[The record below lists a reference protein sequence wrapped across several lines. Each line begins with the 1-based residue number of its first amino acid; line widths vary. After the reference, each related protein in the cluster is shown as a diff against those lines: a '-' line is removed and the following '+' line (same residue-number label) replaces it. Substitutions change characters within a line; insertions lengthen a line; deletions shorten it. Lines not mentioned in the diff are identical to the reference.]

1 MNLRPGSLHFF
12 LIIYDILYANL
23 PCGHDII
30 SPMDKQMSSPMD
42 RWNRD
47 WTLMSI
53 FFNGEEIASIT
64 NKLKQLKIDT
74 VVFCSFENRF
84 AKAGGLASITTNI
97 LPYLKESNHVRD
109 VVLITPFYPNIMKK
123 SRLTPTGIK
132 FTVPF
137 GKKAIKTELLE
148 YSCRYDKPAKGTIRE
163 YYLRADGYFESG
175 RKINNP
181 YSFVEDNEADNFR
194 LMIENSL
201 LYCKAVPLALNALKI
216 RENIVVHLNEWQTA
230 LIALTAKKA
239 MISGVLESCGTIQ
252 TVHNSFDSSIP
263 WDLLSRVEEKSAKL
277 KLAGFTDYRL
287 SAYQIGLQLVDAP
300 VTTVSENFAKEL
312 TSDILQSRY
321 YAPHLQNI
329 LLKNPTVGI
338 NNGMFIGFS
347 PDFPRM
353 EKHTIDELRM
363 IKSKNRKVLLKLLST
378 YKPAERFGDLTYK
391 GKSITKLP
399 DEIPVIVMSGRLDP
413 VQKGYDILLQAV
425 ERFAE
430 DEIKVIMAPM
440 PLNSSDLDYFY
451 EVSCK
456 CRGNVTVFPLRMER
470 GYYELQTG
478 STFGIMP
485 SIYEP
490 FGAAVE
496 YMACGTVNIGRAT
509 GGLIDQIDNKCGFL
523 YREDPAFYTLNNI
536 KSFIESSA
544 IAQSRKTNPFVQDMA
559 DCLHNVLKKAIRVYQ
574 KQPDRYY
581 QMILNGFKKARKFN
595 WATSAKQYHAV
606 YRMISRA

>member
-1 MNLRPGSLHFF
+1 ME
-12 LIIYDILYANL
+12 
-23 PCGHDII
+23 
-30 SPMDKQMSSPMD
+30 KKMSSRMEN
-42 RWNRD
+42 WNRD

-53 FFNGEEIASIT
+53 FFNGDEIASIT
-64 NKLKQLKIDT
+64 NKLKHLKVDT
-74 VVFCSFENRF
+74 VVFCSFESRF

-97 LPYLKESNHVRD
+97 LPYLKESNHVQD
-109 VVLITPFYPNIMKK
+109 VILITPFFPNIMKK
-123 SRLTPTGIK
+123 RKLTPTGIQ
-132 FTVPF
+132 FSVPF
-137 GKKAIKTELLE
+137 GKKSVKTELLE
-148 YSCRYDKPAKGTIRE
+148 YKCPYDKPSTGTIKE
-163 YYLRADGYFESG
+163 YYLKANGYFDSG
-175 RKINNP
+175 RKIKNP
-181 YSFVEDNEADNFR
+181 YIYVEDDDAENFE

-216 RENIVVHLNEWQTA
+216 RENIVVHMNEWQTS

-239 MISGVLESCGTIQ
+239 MINGILESCGTVQ
-252 TVHNSFDSSIP
+252 TMHNSFDSSIP
-263 WDLLSRVEEKSAKL
+263 WALLSRVEEKSTKL

-300 VTTVSENFAKEL
+300 ITTVSESFAKEL

-329 LLKNPTVGI
+329 LLKNPAVGI
-338 NNGMFIGFS
+338 NNGMFIEFS
-347 PDFPRM
+347 TDFPNM
-353 EKHTIDELRM
+353 EKHSIDEVRT
-363 IKSKNRKVLLKLLST
+363 IKLKNRKALLKLLST
-378 YKPAERFGDLTYK
+378 YRPAERFGDLTYK
-391 GKSITKLP
+391 GRTITKLP
-399 DEIPVIVMSGRLDP
+399 DDIPVIVMSGRLDP
-413 VQKGYDILLQAV
+413 VQKGYDVLLQAI
-425 ERFAE
+425 ERFAL
-430 DEIKVIMAPM
+430 DEIKVILAPM
-440 PLNSSDLDYFY
+440 PLTSTDLDYFY

-509 GGLIDQIDNKCGFL
+509 GGLIDQIDNRCGFL
-523 YREDPAFYTLNNI
+523 YKEDPSFYTLDNI

-559 DCLHNVLKKAIRVYQ
+559 DSLHNVLKKAIRVYQ
-574 KQPDRYY
+574 KEPDKYY
-581 QMILNGFKKARKFN
+581 QMIINGFKKARKFN
-595 WATSAKQYHAV
+595 WETNAKQYHAV
-606 YRMISRA
+606 YQMISKA